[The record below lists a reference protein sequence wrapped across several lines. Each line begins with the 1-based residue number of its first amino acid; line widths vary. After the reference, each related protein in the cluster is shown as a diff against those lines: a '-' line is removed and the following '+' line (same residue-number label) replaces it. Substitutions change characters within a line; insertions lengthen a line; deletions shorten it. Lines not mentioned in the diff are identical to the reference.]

1 MTTPLDLSLLGVH
14 RTANGLITPKGVVF
28 YYLYR
33 PDGSAG
39 GCVCFGRLDA
49 IPVFCRGISFCSAK
63 DQFSKKI
70 ARELAYRRYLLASG
84 GQLVRAKIGRGEM
97 LFLFTDALL
106 PGTAKDGYYKVD
118 YDVELSAYETKLWA
132 KSIAPNKIKK
142 AS

>member
-1 MTTPLDLSLLGVH
+1 MDLSLSNVP
-14 RTANGLITPKGVVF
+14 RTANDLIMPEGVVF
-28 YYLYR
+28 YYLRR

-39 GCVCFGRLDA
+39 GCVCFGRDKAL
-49 IPVFCRGISFCSAK
+49 PVFSRGISFCSAK
-63 DQFSKKI
+63 DQFSKKT